1 MRRSLLSRPLL
12 LELEDRCYRPRQIRQ
27 GRTVVA
33 LRLRGG
39 ASRQGGV
46 MASRVLCGQCG
57 AQGDADDQFCG
68 SCGAPRSA
76 ADQLATPVAQDSPAA
91 FTVEPPSRGPATAN
105 HDGEI
110 LSPVPPSPP
119 AVAAVMNEPAPPV
132 EAPARP
138 AKVPD
143 PPVKGQSR
151 VRALVGPSPDQLV
164 GDAAPNSTY
173 LGLRQLYEKPAEA
186 SFDPLLNTKWIGLAF
201 LRALFFTFLW
211 FVTGFVFFVLCL
223 LLLIVANNTAI
234 FGLYIVGAIV
244 SGIAFTL
251 LWFFLRV
258 PAVVSEW
265 KFAVDR
271 KGAAETTAFEHITWA
286 FQQRETPVK
295 SLRVR
300 RISQPGIRTRDY
312 LEVKDGVFSGYVS
325 CFAYGEDL
333 YIGWTF
339 LDRPLAIPVVHLAR
353 PSPLSRGHPAGHGA
367 LLVAS
372 LRQCASDARG
382 HARGMLARE
391 WTVATGEIKPQGQ
404 GIVGS
409 EVGIDLTTLTS
420 ND

>member
-1 MRRSLLSRPLL
+1 
-12 LELEDRCYRPRQIRQ
+12 
-27 GRTVVA
+27 
-33 LRLRGG
+33 
-39 ASRQGGV
+39 

-57 AQGDADDQFCG
+57 APGDAGDQFCG

-91 FTVEPPSRGPATAN
+91 FTVEPPSRGPATTN

-119 AVAAVMNEPAPPV
+119 AVAAVMDEPAPPV

-138 AKVPD
+138 AKVSD

-151 VRALVGPSPDQLV
+151 VRGLVGPSPDQLV

-211 FVTGFVFFVLCL
+211 FVAGFVFFVFCL
-223 LLLIVANNTAI
+223 LLLVATKSTAI
-234 FGLYIVGAIV
+234 FGVYFIGAIV

-286 FQQRETPVK
+286 FQQRQTPVK

-339 LDRPLAIPVVHLAR
+339 WIHLSPFQWFILLAR
-353 PSPLSRGHPAGHGA
+353 ALYLAVTLRGTELYSSLRYDNARAMREAMHGA
-367 LLVAS
+367 
-372 LRQCASDARG
+372 C
-382 HARGMLARE
+382 RE
-391 WTVATGEIKPQGQ
+391 GVDVATGEIKPQGQ